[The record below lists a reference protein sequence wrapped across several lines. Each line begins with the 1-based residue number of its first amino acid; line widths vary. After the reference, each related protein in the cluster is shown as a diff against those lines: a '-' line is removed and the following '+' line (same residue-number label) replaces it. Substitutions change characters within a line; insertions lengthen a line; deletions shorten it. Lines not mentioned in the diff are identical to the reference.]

1 MAAAMAER
9 KRPLRVALV
18 VSNLEFGGAQRQVV
32 HLAQSLDPRRFE
44 THVCSLSGYVPLAK
58 DGAAGSL
65 RLHVVEKRGKYDVSV
80 IARLRRLL
88 LQLRADVVHGFLFDA
103 QLAARVAGRLA
114 RVPVVVDSERNSD
127 YGMRRV
133 QRLAFRLTRGCVDLV
148 IANSCAGAEFHRRL
162 HGHPEGQYHVVYN
175 GVDTD
180 RFRPLPREDV
190 RQELGFDQGSVVAGI
205 FGSFKPQKNHP
216 LFFAAAARVAERHPE
231 LRLLVVGDQLA
242 GGLRGSGEHKR
253 RVAAIVDERG
263 LRERCVFLGNRPD
276 PERLYNA
283 CDVVVLPSFYEGTPN
298 VLLESMACGVPA
310 LATDVGDNARVVP
323 DGSAGFIVPSG
334 DEDLLAE
341 RLARLVTSAEL
352 RRRLGEGARCW
363 VADRFSLGRLA
374 AETAAIY
381 ESAWLAKVARR
392 APAEAALPAPR

>member
-1 MAAAMAER
+1 MAEQQ
-9 KRPLRVALV
+9 RPLRVVFV

-32 HLAQSLDPRRFE
+32 HLAQALDPLRFE
-44 THVCSLSGYVPLAK
+44 THVCSLSSYVPLAK
-58 DGAAGSL
+58 DGAAGRL

-80 IARLRRLL
+80 IPRLRRLL
-88 LQLRADVVHGFLFDA
+88 LTLRADVAHGFLFDA
-103 QLAARVAGRLA
+103 QLAARVAGWLA
-114 RVPVVVDSERNSD
+114 RVPVVVDSERNSN
-127 YGMRRV
+127 YQMRWI

-148 IANSCAGAEFHRRL
+148 IANSRAGAEFHRRL
-162 HGHPEGQYHVVYN
+162 HGHREDQYHVVYN
-175 GVDTD
+175 GVDSE

-190 RQELGFDQGSVVAGI
+190 RRELGFDEHSVVAGI

-242 GGLRGSGEHKR
+242 GGLRGSGDHKR
-253 RVAAIVDERG
+253 RVAASVDERG

-323 DGSAGFIVPSG
+323 DGSAGFIVPAG

-341 RLARLVTSAEL
+341 RLARLVADAQL
-352 RRRLGEGARCW
+352 RRRFGDSARRW
-363 VADRFSLGRLA
+363 IKDRFSLARLA

-381 ESAWLAKVARR
+381 EAAWLAKAARK
-392 APAEAALPAPR
+392 APAGTALRAQR